1 MTTTSDSSVTP
12 LPGGTVPPTPTSVDT
27 AEAQAAFSAISPAE
41 PGGLDLR
48 AVQELLLGRWSAERR
63 EGRENAKNPDLH
75 KLDNITMEEH
85 RERVLQQLRIL
96 VDAGA
101 VQKAFPT
108 SLGGADNHGG
118 NIALFT
124 ELVSADPSLQIKA
137 GVQWGLFGS
146 AILHLG
152 TQSHH
157 ERLLPDVMSL
167 DVPGAFAMTEIGHGS
182 DVASIGTTATYLPET
197 DEFEIHTPFKAAWKE
212 YLGNAALHG
221 KAATVFAQLIT
232 NGVNHGV
239 HCFYVPLRDE
249 AGDFLPGVGGE
260 DDGYKGGLNGIDNG
274 RLHFDHVRV
283 PRTNLLDRYGHV
295 DENGGYTSDI
305 ASPGRRFFTMI
316 GTLVQGRVS
325 LSMSGAAASAL
336 ALTGAITY
344 GNQRRQF
351 NATSDVREEVL
362 MDYQL
367 HQRRLIDRLA
377 RTYADTFA
385 ANELLEKFHS
395 IFSGES
401 DTDEDRQE
409 LETLAAAIKPL
420 TTWNALDTLQE
431 AREACGGAGYMAK
444 NRFASLRQD
453 LDIYV
458 TFEGD
463 NNVLLQLVGKRLL
476 SDYSK
481 DLTNLSIGALSRYV
495 RGQATEAMVNRSG
508 LRRVAQAVQ
517 DAGSERKS
525 ASWFKDPEV
534 QRALLEDRVRTKTG
548 AVAQAL
554 MPVAK
559 KPQAEQAATFNQ
571 NQADLIDA
579 ARNHGELLEWE
590 AFTRALD
597 SIEDDHTQQVMT
609 WLRNLFA
616 LRVIEDDLGWFIQS
630 GRISTQRA
638 RTLRGYIN
646 RLAARLRPHAQDLVD
661 AFGYEQEHLRM
672 DITTGAE
679 AERQDEAAEYYRKLR
694 ASADA
699 PIHEKVLH
707 QREKNAAKTARA
719 RGGKAGR

>member
-1 MTTTSDSSVTP
+1 MTTTSDSSAAP
-12 LPGGTVPPTPTSVDT
+12 LVAGVVPPTAASADT
-27 AEAQAAFSAISPAE
+27 PEAQTAFSAISPAE
-41 PGGLDLR
+41 PGGLDLS

-63 EGRENAKNPDLH
+63 QGRENAKNPELH
-75 KLDNITMEEH
+75 KLDNISMEEH
-85 RERVLQQLRIL
+85 RERVLNQLKIL
-96 VDAGA
+96 VDAGV
-101 VQKAFPT
+101 VQKAFPA
-108 SLGGADNHGG
+108 SLGGEDNHGG

-152 TQSHH
+152 TAPHH
-157 ERLLPDVMSL
+157 ERFLPDVL
-167 DVPGAFAMTEIGHGS
+167 NLEVPGAFAMTEIGHGS
-182 DVASIGTTATYLPET
+182 DVASIGTTATYVSET

-212 YLGNAALHG
+212 FLGNAALHG
-221 KAATVFAQLIT
+221 TAAVVFAQLIT
-232 NGVNHGV
+232 HGVNHGV
-239 HCFYVPLRDE
+239 HCFYVPIRDG

-260 DDGYKGGLNGIDNG
+260 DDGFKGGLNGIDNG
-274 RLHFDHVRV
+274 RLHFDHVRI
-283 PRTNLLDRYGHV
+283 PRTHLLNRYGNV

-325 LSMSGAAASAL
+325 LSLAAASASAL

-351 NATSDVREEVL
+351 NASSDVHEEVL

-385 ANELLEKFHS
+385 SNELLEKFNAV
-395 IFSGES
+395 FSGES

-463 NNVLLQLVGKRLL
+463 NNVLLQLVAKRLL

-481 DLTNLSIGALSRYV
+481 DLTNFSIGALSRYV

-571 NQADLIDA
+571 NQTDLIDA

-590 AFTRALD
+590 AFTRAIKT
-597 SIEDDHTQQVMT
+597 IEDAHTKQVMT
-609 WLRNLFA
+609 WLRDLFA
-616 LRVIEDDLGWFIQS
+616 LRTIEDDLGWFIQS

-672 DITTGAE
+672 DVTTGGE

-699 PIHEKVLH
+699 PVHEKVLH
-707 QREKNAAKTARA
+707 QREKNAAKAARA
-719 RGGKAGR
+719 KGRKK